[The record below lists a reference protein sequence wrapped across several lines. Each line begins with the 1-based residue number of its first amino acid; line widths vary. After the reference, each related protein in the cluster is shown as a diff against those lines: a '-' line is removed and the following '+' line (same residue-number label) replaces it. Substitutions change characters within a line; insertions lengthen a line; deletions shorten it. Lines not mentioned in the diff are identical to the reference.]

1 LLLKLMQYRYQ
12 YCKQCAIYLIMDQ
25 FLFKKHLDPHAAVF
39 HNTKCS
45 LAVPVSVLP
54 IPTMYRRFPLFSS
67 LLASGSVPA
76 LFFFDKLYQRNHRY
90 HCLVCVYTMPVP
102 VPAMFEYHE

>member
-1 LLLKLMQYRYQ
+1 VVLKLMQCRYQ

-54 IPTMYRRFPLFSS
+54 IPPMYRRFPLFFPAS
-67 LLASGSVPA
+67 LPPDPYRRYYFFLQIIPA
-76 LFFFDKLYQRNHRY
+76 
-90 HCLVCVYTMPVP
+90 
-102 VPAMFEYHE
+102 